1 MQSTSF
7 KTWAS
12 FKVFQRFGCLV
23 WIKTSALEQE
33 LACPAN
39 TVRYGCSKKPQR
51 EIKIRLARSAHSL
64 NRSGT
69 RFEARPFK
77 TLVGITGFHLPRTT
91 KWYPAANCMIERLHR
106 YLTARLWCHAH
117 EYWAEAVLLVFTG
130 ILNSRKKALE
140 TSSAELVYENPCIF
154 RQYPS
159 SNHSPTT
166 PTLLTSKPGYF
177 STSEAPTLSASRH
190 AKPRR
195 RHIYGSNKNI
205 ARPPVKKKPN
215 PWSPAKP
222 AFRPMQSPP

>member
-1 MQSTSF
+1 
-7 KTWAS
+7 
-12 FKVFQRFGCLV
+12 
-23 WIKTSALEQE
+23 
-33 LACPAN
+33 
-39 TVRYGCSKKPQR
+39 
-51 EIKIRLARSAHSL
+51 
-64 NRSGT
+64 
-69 RFEARPFK
+69 
-77 TLVGITGFHLPRTT
+77 
-91 KWYPAANCMIERLHR
+91 MIERLHR

-205 ARPPVKKKPN
+205 ARPPVKKN
-215 PWSPAKP
+215 PILGAL
-222 AFRPMQSPP
+222 QSPLFGPCKVLRRDDTTDAIGVHGVATTVFVERLNLAYVIQH